1 MSIFVT
7 GLKRLQIRYKDRP
20 VYCRSSLFALFLT
33 ISALFM
39 ILSLLVSCAPVRPKL
54 VGESVDQSFA
64 DGLMQEWFENSAQ
77 VTSVQ
82 GLAKVKVHTPEK
94 TLSGTQVIL
103 AEKPNRLRAETLS
116 PFGSPLLLLA
126 ADGKKLGVSLPSRN
140 TFYTG
145 EATAAN
151 LGRFVRIPLRLTD
164 LVSVLLYQPPMIDA
178 LSEKAFEL
186 QKGGWLL
193 VRYGPSRRQELIFNH
208 ARQLVEVS
216 YYKQDEFYKQDELFL
231 KINYGQFPEDGSR
244 FPQLFSIE
252 LPEAKTTASLKFSDL
267 EINGTLRPG
276 IFQLSPPAGAT
287 VISLDN
293 E

>member
-1 MSIFVT
+1 
-7 GLKRLQIRYKDRP
+7 
-20 VYCRSSLFALFLT
+20 VYYRSSPLALLLT
-33 ISALFM
+33 ISALLL
-39 ILSLLVSCAPVRPKL
+39 IVSLLASCAPVRPKL
-54 VGESVDQSFA
+54 VGESIDQSFA

-77 VTSVQ
+77 ITSVQ

-94 TLSGTQVIL
+94 SLNGTQVIL

-164 LVSVLLYQPPMIDA
+164 LISVLLYQPPMIDV
-178 LSEKAFEL
+178 LSEEAFEL

-193 VRYGPSRRQELIFNH
+193 VRYGPLRRQELIFNH

-216 YYKQDEFYKQDELFL
+216 YYKQEELFL
-231 KINYGQFPEDGSR
+231 KINYGQFPEDGDR
-244 FPQLFSIE
+244 FPQLFGIE
-252 LPEAKTTASLKFSDL
+252 LPEAQTTASLKFSDL
-267 EINGTLRPG
+267 ETNGTLRPG
-276 IFQLSPPAGAT
+276 IFQLVPPEGAT
-287 VISLDN
+287 VVSLDDK
-293 E
+293 

>member
-1 MSIFVT
+1 M
-7 GLKRLQIRYKDRP
+7 
-20 VYCRSSLFALFLT
+20 YCRASLFALLLI
-33 ISALFM
+33 ISLV
-39 ILSLLVSCAPVRPKL
+39 VSCAPMHPKL
-54 VGESVDQSFA
+54 VGEPVNQSFA
-64 DGLMQEWFENSAQ
+64 NGLMQEWYENSAW

-94 TLSGTQVIL
+94 SLNGTQVIL

-140 TFYTG
+140 IFYTG

-164 LVSVLLYQPPMIDA
+164 LISVLLYQPPMMTV
-178 LSEKAFEL
+178 LSEEAFAL
-186 QKGGWLL
+186 QEGGWLL
-193 VRYGPSRRQELIFNH
+193 VRYSALRRQELIFNH

-216 YYKQDEFYKQDELFL
+216 YYDGDKLFL
-231 KINYGQFPEDGSR
+231 KINYGKFPEEGGH
-244 FPQLFSIE
+244 FPHLFGIE
-252 LPEAKTTASLKFSDL
+252 LPEAEITASLRFSDL
-267 EINGTLRPG
+267 ETNGSLRSG
-276 IFQLSPPAGAT
+276 IFQLTPPKGAT
-287 VISLDN
+287 VVSLDD

>member
-1 MSIFVT
+1 MSIFMT
-7 GLKRLQIRYKDRP
+7 SLKRLQIHYRGRP
-20 VYCRSSLFALFLT
+20 VYSRSSPFALFLT

-39 ILSLLVSCAPVRPKL
+39 ILSLLASCAPVRPKL

-126 ADGKKLGVSLPSRN
+126 ADGKKLRVSLPSRN

-164 LVSVLLYQPPMIDA
+164 LISVLLYQPPMIDA
-178 LSEKAFEL
+178 LSEEAFNL

-208 ARQLVEVS
+208 ARQLVEVG
-216 YYKQDEFYKQDELFL
+216 YYKQDKLFL
-231 KINYGQFPEDGSR
+231 KINYGQFSDDGNR
-244 FPQLFSIE
+244 FPQLFVIE

-267 EINGTLRPG
+267 ETNGILRPG